1 MFYCKVSIQGMIA
14 AFLGAS
20 MKLYLIKFS
29 TFGSRNVSLN
39 QYLVLNFSLNLCRWS
54 PQGNSH
60 IYARAELSQGNDQ

>member
-1 MFYCKVSIQGMIA
+1 MFCCKVDIQEMIA
-14 AFLGAS
+14 ALLGAS

-39 QYLVLNFSLNLCRWS
+39 PCLVLNSSLNLCRWS

-60 IYARAELSQGNDQ
+60 IYALAELSRGR